1 MLLIA
6 KGVLRYS
13 PANCTVELVR
23 ESVMV
28 YGRLAKVGSM
38 AGKYLNKEVAEFIE
52 TFIEQGVE
60 NGMGFPVAYEKKRL
74 AKVLSLG
81 TTS

>member
-1 MLLIA
+1 
-6 KGVLRYS
+6 
-13 PANCTVELVR
+13 
-23 ESVMV
+23 MV

-38 AGKYLNKEVAEFIE
+38 AGKYLDKEVREFIE

-74 AKVLSLG
+74 GRVLSLG
-81 TTS
+81 TT